1 MSMRRTILAF
11 LTLCLAAGLASTAS
25 PHDASAEEPET
36 VSQGSLATHPHVDVS
51 EGPAPGYSQIVD
63 NATNDRFHAPGWGR
77 RVGVDHYANNYA
89 AYANPSPDKDPA
101 RFKVNVPAAG
111 RYTLYA
117 WWPTLEGASTA
128 ARFGVRTAS
137 GDIQWTE
144 INQQEEGG
152 MWVRLGSYQMES
164 GDSYAVQVSGASGSS
179 GEVLAD
185 AVMILSGEQE
195 DPEEVAGA
203 QISVAG
209 GRDSG
214 RDVVRVARRH
224 IGTRYVKSPP
234 KRCKAYRKEDCSCH
248 TKLVF
253 KKFGKRLIDNPP
265 DQWRRG
271 RRIKDKSDLRPGDLV
286 FFDENRNGKLQ
297 PWDHVGIYSGNGH
310 LIHASS
316 YFGRVVESKMRYIRG
331 YWGARRIER

>member
-1 MSMRRTILAF
+1 MRRLLLAS
-11 LTLCLAAGLASTAS
+11 LTLCVVAGLASTFS
-25 PHDASAEEPET
+25 PLDASGEEEPET
-36 VSQGSLATHPHVDVS
+36 ISQGSLATHPYVDVS
-51 EGPAPGYSQIVD
+51 EGPSPGYSQIVD
-63 NATNDRFHAPGWGR
+63 NATEGRFQAPGWERGT
-77 RVGVDHYANNYA
+77 GADHYANNYA
-89 AYANPSPDKDPA
+89 HAKPSQGKDPA
-101 RFKVNVPAAG
+101 RFKLNVPAAG

-117 WWPTLEGASTA
+117 WWPTLEGAGTA
-128 ARFGVRTAS
+128 ARFGVNTTS
-137 GDIQWTE
+137 GVQWTE
-144 INQQEEGG
+144 VNQQEAGG
-152 MWVRLGSYQMES
+152 LWVRLGSYEMEADD
-164 GDSYAVQVSGASGSS
+164 GYAVQVSRASEGG

-195 DPEEVAGA
+195 DPEAVAGA

-209 GRDSG
+209 GRGSG

-224 IGTRYVKSPP
+224 IGTPYVKSPP

-253 KKFGKRLIDNPP
+253 KRFGKKLIDNPP

-271 RRIKDKSDLRPGDLV
+271 RRIGDKSDLRPGDLV

-310 LIHASS
+310 LIHASG
-316 YFGRVVESKMRYIRG
+316 YFGRVVESKMKYIHG
-331 YWGARRIER
+331 YWGARRL